1 MAANSEPFWFRV
13 PDTLI
18 GTGAVRSLGALARK
32 SAARRVLIVTD
43 RGVVQ
48 AGLVDGVKQS
58 LEEAGIESGIFD
70 GCEANAPVR
79 AIISCAKFAREGGYD
94 LMVSVGGGST
104 MDTAKVAA
112 TLATARDIDKEEVGK
127 YVPTNVPRRGLPKIH
142 IPTTA
147 GTGSEVSIAAV
158 VTDIDGC
165 KKAILSEY
173 FFPEVAIVDP
183 LMTLN
188 LPARITAD
196 GGIDTLSHAI
206 EAYISSKANVVS
218 DMIAET
224 TVRLVA
230 ENLRTAYGK
239 GSKDLEA
246 RYNMA
251 VAASKGSMALSAAG
265 GAILNHGMGYAL
277 QMESDCTHGV
287 SCSIMLPH
295 IMEFN
300 MLVDQPKYARMA
312 ELMGERIEGCSLRDA
327 GRKAVDAVRQLS
339 ADVNMPQRLRDIGI
353 KKEQIPGLVDM
364 LFKFSP
370 RHVSNNPRNC
380 SREDAARIFEA
391 AW

>member
-1 MAANSEPFWFRV
+1 
-13 PDTLI
+13 
-18 GTGAVRSLGALARK
+18 
-32 SAARRVLIVTD
+32 
-43 RGVVQ
+43 
-48 AGLVDGVKQS
+48 
-58 LEEAGIESGIFD
+58 
-70 GCEANAPVR
+70 
-79 AIISCAKFAREGGYD
+79 
-94 LMVSVGGGST
+94 

-196 GGIDTLSHAI
+196 GGMDTLSHAI

-224 TVRLVA
+224 TLRLVV
-230 ENLRTAYGK
+230 ENLRSAYGK

-246 RYNMA
+246 RFNMA

-287 SCSIMLPH
+287 SCSIMLPY
-295 IMEFN
+295 IMEFD
-300 MLVDQPKYARMA
+300 MLVDQTKYARMA
-312 ELMGERIEGCSLRDA
+312 ELMGEKIEGCSLRDA
-327 GRKAVDAVRQLS
+327 GRKAVAAVRQLS
-339 ADVNMPQRLRDIGI
+339 SDVNMPQRLRDIGI

-364 LFKFSP
+364 LFKFSL